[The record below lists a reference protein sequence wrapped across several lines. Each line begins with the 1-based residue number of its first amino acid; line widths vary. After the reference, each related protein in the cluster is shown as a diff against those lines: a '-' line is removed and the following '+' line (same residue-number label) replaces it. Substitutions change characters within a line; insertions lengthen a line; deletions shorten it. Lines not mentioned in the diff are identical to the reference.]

1 MPGWML
7 FGTYLC
13 TFSLFNC
20 SSLSVFFSSIDFVMR
35 NTVPKTIQPTDG
47 TYWVCLSLYCEA
59 ELDMFWYPFF
69 IFYFLFFFFNFFS
82 KFSLHYTYTLSY
94 KYNYVKLQ
102 FKVTSFSM
110 LSKSK
115 IRGRTCRKLFGFII
129 KPLIVTT
136 ILIRTRSER
145 SFT

>member
-7 FGTYLC
+7 FGTYLYL
-13 TFSLFNC
+13 TALLWAFFSVALI
-20 SSLSVFFSSIDFVMR
+20 SSYEILCPKRFSQRMVLTESVFCF
-35 NTVPKTIQPTDG
+35 TVRRSWTCFG
-47 TYWVCLSLYCEA
+47 THFL
-59 ELDMFWYPFF
+59 FF
-69 IFYFLFFFFNFFS
+69 IFFLFFS

-115 IRGRTCRKLFGFII
+115 IRGRTCRKPFGFMI